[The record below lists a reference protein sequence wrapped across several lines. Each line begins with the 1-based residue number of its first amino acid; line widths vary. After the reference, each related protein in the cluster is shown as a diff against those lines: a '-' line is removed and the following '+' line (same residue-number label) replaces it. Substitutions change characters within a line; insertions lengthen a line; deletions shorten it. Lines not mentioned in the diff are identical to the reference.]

1 MPAEAQ
7 SKADATAPFGSLFEL
22 RRAYS
27 ELMRSVRD
35 RAHISELTQRIRDFL
50 ARAAATG
57 AVLRAS
63 DDREAAQNILDYWN
77 ASLLTMRGVD
87 RSSFTTTQLEPVDE
101 SLAPDLSNKP
111 NPYTGLSAFDEKGAD
126 QFYGREEALRILL
139 EKIKRHPIV
148 FIIGPIGSGKSS
160 LVMAGLLPL
169 LAASTRR
176 EETAWA
182 ILPTVIPG
190 TEPLE
195 ALLRALYR
203 SGQRGDRLDFAQWIA
218 EQKSRLKRDP
228 DTICDMVDLPTGNR
242 SAILVVDQFEEVFIQ
257 CRDPAERDAFVAA
270 LVALTQAT
278 EVQFKIVLIIREDMA
293 EQSLQLAP
301 IRPFAQDLDTRFSP
315 PPPTRGE
322 LLQMITLPAKA
333 VGLEFDEG
341 IVDDL
346 CKAVLGEVTALP
358 LLQFTLSQL
367 WAAREGNRV
376 TWAVYRQVG
385 RPREALRHTTERVYN
400 SLSPEDQAVTKDIF
414 LKLITPSASG
424 AGTAVRRRVRRVALM
439 QLPEPD
445 RVNRVLEQ
453 FVEAGLIRLTP
464 GLSADDDRFEIAH
477 EALFANWPLLEE
489 WLREERQKSER
500 KLQVIT
506 TARLWQQSGHKP
518 GYLPFGAALKEAE
531 RYVDAAPEVREL
543 VAAGRSR
550 ARRLFVYVGVT
561 IVVLLSIIPLGG
573 LIFEQYQKRY
583 VIPAREEAWNAILK
597 SPTASASEKAEAIR
611 GLARNDLSLNLNKLT
626 LDDVA
631 VNGIETQGAKFIEA
645 HLNNVRFERSN
656 LSNAAFSQ
664 SAIVGGKFDNTS
676 LELSRF
682 DGAMIAD
689 TTFSNAKL
697 YRSIFDRALF
707 CQDVQFSM
715 SDVRSASFRSVTFD
729 GGHVPQF
736 NWTAWW
742 LAVGWSMRQV
752 QSLAAQSSG
761 VNYKDTPAFKGEMQY
776 YEKWLGTAPEP
787 TLARAMALNG
797 KAWALATYGIDL
809 ADAERL
815 SQDALTIVRRPA
827 EKPDESGSVA
837 REEANEMDTL
847 AYIQMQT
854 GKMSDALENLKAA
867 VQKVQGHEATSN
879 AVTFRY
885 ALAQFAA
892 GQRDE
897 AIRYLALAVD
907 SGKYVPSHEMY
918 LLRQHIKGEFL
929 TNLETLMSKNL
940 PISAPP
946 PATCPSSQASAPIK
960 AR

>member
-1 MPAEAQ
+1 MSAEPQ
-7 SKADATAPFGSLFEL
+7 SKGDATAPFGSLLEL
-22 RRAYS
+22 RRAHS
-27 ELMRSVRD
+27 ELMRSAGD

-63 DDREAAQNILDYWN
+63 DEREAAQNILDYWN

-111 NPYTGLSAFDEKGAD
+111 NPYTGLSAFDEKSAD
-126 QFYGREEALRILL
+126 QFYGREEAVRILL

-169 LAASTRR
+169 LAASTGR

-218 EQKSRLKRDP
+218 EQKSRVKREP
-228 DTICDMVDLPTGNR
+228 DAICDLIDLPTGNR
-242 SAILVVDQFEEVFIQ
+242 SAILVVDQFEEVFTQ
-257 CRDPAERDAFVAA
+257 CRDPAERNAFVAA
-270 LVALTQAT
+270 LVALTQTT

-301 IRPFAQDLDTRFSP
+301 IQPFAQDLDTRLSP

-341 IVDDL
+341 IVDEL
-346 CKAVLGEVTALP
+346 CKEVLGEVTALP

-385 RPREALRHTTERVYN
+385 RPREALRHTTERVYS
-400 SLSPEDQAVTKDIF
+400 SLSPEDQAVAKDIF

-424 AGTAVRRRVRRVALM
+424 AGTAVRRRVLRVVLM
-439 QLPEPD
+439 QLPKPD
-445 RVNRVLEQ
+445 RVNHVLEQ

-477 EALFANWPLLEE
+477 EALFTNWPLLEE

-550 ARRLFVYVGVT
+550 ARRLFVYVGIT

-597 SPTASASEKAEAIR
+597 STTASASEKAEAIR
-611 GLARNDLSLNLNKLT
+611 GLARNDLSLDLTNTT

-631 VNGIETQGAKFIEA
+631 VNGIEAQGAKFIQA
-645 HLNNVRFERSN
+645 QLNNVRFERSS
-656 LSNAAFSQ
+656 LPNAAFSQ
-664 SAIVGGKFDNTS
+664 SAIVGSKFDKTS

-689 TTFSNAKL
+689 TSFSNANL

-707 CQDVQFSM
+707 CQSVQFSI
-715 SDVRSASFRSVTFD
+715 SDVRSASFRYVTFD

-736 NWTAWW
+736 NGTAWW
-742 LAVGWSMRQV
+742 LAVGWSMQQI

-761 VNYKDTPAFKGEMQY
+761 VNYKDTPLFKDEMQY
-776 YEKWLGTAPEP
+776 YEKWLSTAPEP

-815 SQDALTIVRRPA
+815 SQEALTIVRRPA
-827 EKPDESGSVA
+827 EKPDESGSVV
-837 REEANEMDTL
+837 REEANDMDTL
-847 AYIQMQT
+847 AYIQMQAD
-854 GKMSDALENLKAA
+854 KMGDALENLKAA
-867 VQKVQGHEATSN
+867 VQKAEEYGATARN
-879 AVTFRY
+879 EVIFRY

-897 AIRYLALAVD
+897 AIKNLMRAVD
-907 SGKYVPSHEMY
+907 NLKYVPSHEMY
-918 LLRQHIKGEFL
+918 LLRKHIKGEFL

-946 PATCPSSQASAPIK
+946 PATCPTNSPG
-960 AR
+960 

>member
-1 MPAEAQ
+1 MSAEPQ
-7 SKADATAPFGSLFEL
+7 SKGDATAPFGSLLEL
-22 RRAYS
+22 RRAHS

-63 DDREAAQNILDYWN
+63 DEREAAQNILDYWN

-111 NPYTGLSAFDEKGAD
+111 NPYTGLSAFDEKSAD
-126 QFYGREEALRILL
+126 QFYGREEAVRILL

-169 LAASTRR
+169 LAASTGR

-203 SGQRGDRLDFAQWIA
+203 SGRRGDRLDFAQWIA
-218 EQKSRLKRDP
+218 EQKSRLKREP
-228 DTICDMVDLPTGNR
+228 DAICDLIDLPTGNR
-242 SAILVVDQFEEVFIQ
+242 SAILVVDQFEEVFTQ
-257 CRDPAERDAFVAA
+257 CRNPAERDAFVAA

-278 EVQFKIVLIIREDMA
+278 NVQFKIVLIIREDMA

-301 IRPFAQDLDTRFSP
+301 IRPFAQDLDARFSP

-341 IVDDL
+341 IVDEL
-346 CKAVLGEVTALP
+346 CKEVLGEVTALP
-358 LLQFTLSQL
+358 LLQFTPSQL

-400 SLSPEDQAVTKDIF
+400 SLSPEDQAVAKDIF

-477 EALFANWPLLEE
+477 EALVANWPLLEE

-531 RYVDAAPEVREL
+531 RYVDAAPRGERAGCCWSVSRA
-543 VAAGRSR
+543 VAAYC
-550 ARRLFVYVGVT
+550 RR
-561 IVVLLSIIPLGG
+561 
-573 LIFEQYQKRY
+573 RC
-583 VIPAREEAWNAILK
+583 N
-597 SPTASASEKAEAIR
+597 R
-611 GLARNDLSLNLNKLT
+611 G
-626 LDDVA
+626 
-631 VNGIETQGAKFIEA
+631 
-645 HLNNVRFERSN
+645 
-656 LSNAAFSQ
+656 AA
-664 SAIVGGKFDNTS
+664 
-676 LELSRF
+676 
-682 DGAMIAD
+682 
-689 TTFSNAKL
+689 
-697 YRSIFDRALF
+697 
-707 CQDVQFSM
+707 
-715 SDVRSASFRSVTFD
+715 
-729 GGHVPQF
+729 
-736 NWTAWW
+736 
-742 LAVGWSMRQV
+742 
-752 QSLAAQSSG
+752 
-761 VNYKDTPAFKGEMQY
+761 
-776 YEKWLGTAPEP
+776 
-787 TLARAMALNG
+787 
-797 KAWALATYGIDL
+797 
-809 ADAERL
+809 
-815 SQDALTIVRRPA
+815 
-827 EKPDESGSVA
+827 
-837 REEANEMDTL
+837 
-847 AYIQMQT
+847 
-854 GKMSDALENLKAA
+854 
-867 VQKVQGHEATSN
+867 
-879 AVTFRY
+879 
-885 ALAQFAA
+885 
-892 GQRDE
+892 
-897 AIRYLALAVD
+897 
-907 SGKYVPSHEMY
+907 
-918 LLRQHIKGEFL
+918 
-929 TNLETLMSKNL
+929 
-940 PISAPP
+940 
-946 PATCPSSQASAPIK
+946 
-960 AR
+960 

>member
-1 MPAEAQ
+1 MPAETQ
-7 SKADATAPFGSLFEL
+7 SKADATAPFDSLFEL
-22 RRAYS
+22 RRAHS
-27 ELMRSVRD
+27 ELMRAVRD
-35 RAHISELTQRIRDFL
+35 RAQISELTQRIRDFL

-63 DDREAAQNILDYWN
+63 DEREAAQNILDYWN

-87 RSSFTTTQLEPVDE
+87 HSSFTTTQLDPVDE

-126 QFYGREEALRILL
+126 QFYGRQEALRILL

-148 FIIGPIGSGKSS
+148 FIIGPIGSGKFSF
-160 LVMAGLLPL
+160 VMAGLLPV
-169 LAASTRR
+169 LAASTGR

-203 SGQRGDRLDFAQWIA
+203 SGQRGDFAQWIA
-218 EQKSRLKRDP
+218 EKKSRLKREP
-228 DTICDMVDLPTGNR
+228 DAICDLIDLPAGNR
-242 SAILVVDQFEEVFIQ
+242 SAILVVDQFEEVFTQ
-257 CRDPAERDAFVAA
+257 CRDPAERDTFVAA
-270 LVALTQAT
+270 LVALTQT
-278 EVQFKIVLIIREDMA
+278 TNVQFKIVLIIREDMA

-301 IRPFAQDLDTRFSP
+301 IQPFAQDLDARFSP

-400 SLSPEDQAVTKDIF
+400 SLSPEDQAVAKDVF
-414 LKLITPSASG
+414 LKLITPSAGG
-424 AGTAVRRRVRRVALM
+424 AGMAVRRRVRRVALM

-445 RVNRVLEQ
+445 RVNRVLQQ

-477 EALFANWPLLEE
+477 EALVANWPLLEE

-531 RYVDAAPEVREL
+531 RYADAAPEVSEL

-550 ARRLFVYVGVT
+550 ARRLRIAVGVA
-561 IVVLLSIIPLGG
+561 IVVLLSFIPLGNF
-573 LIFEQYQKRY
+573 IFDQYQKRY
-583 VIPAREEAWNAILK
+583 VIPAREEAWNTILK

-611 GLARNDLSLNLNKLT
+611 GLARNDLSLDLSNTT

-631 VNGIETQGAKFIEA
+631 VNGIDAQGAKFIWA
-645 HLNNVRFERSN
+645 RLNNVRFERSN
-656 LSNAAFSQ
+656 LPNAAFSQ
-664 SAIVGGKFDNTS
+664 SEIVGGKFDKTS

-689 TTFSNAKL
+689 TSFSNANL

-707 CQDVQFSM
+707 CRNVQFSM
-715 SDVRSASFRSVTFD
+715 SDVRSASFRYVTFD

-736 NWTAWW
+736 NGTAWW
-742 LAVGWSMRQV
+742 LAVGWSMQQV

-761 VNYKDTPAFKGEMQY
+761 VSYKDTPLFKDEMQY
-776 YEKWLGTAPEP
+776 YEKWLNTAPEP

-815 SQDALTIVRRPA
+815 SQEALMIVRRPT
-827 EKPDESGSVA
+827 EKPDESGSVV
-837 REEANEMDTL
+837 REEANDMDTL
-847 AYIQMQT
+847 AYIQMQAD
-854 GKMSDALENLKAA
+854 KMSEALETLKTA
-867 VQKVQGHEATSN
+867 VQKAQEYGVTSRN
-879 AVTFRY
+879 EVIFRY

-892 GQRDE
+892 GQRDD
-897 AIRYLALAVD
+897 AIRNLVLAVERL
-907 SGKYVPSHEMY
+907 KYVPSHEMY

-929 TNLETLMSKNL
+929 TNLESLMSKNL
-940 PISAPP
+940 PVSAPP
-946 PATCPSSQASAPIK
+946 PATCPANSSG
-960 AR
+960 

>member
-1 MPAEAQ
+1 MSAEPQ
-7 SKADATAPFGSLFEL
+7 SKADATAPFGSLLEL
-22 RRAYS
+22 RRAHS

-63 DDREAAQNILDYWN
+63 DEREAAQNILDYWN

-111 NPYTGLSAFDEKGAD
+111 NPYTGLSAFDEKSGD
-126 QFYGREEALRILL
+126 QFYGREEAVRILL

-169 LAASTRR
+169 LAASTGR

-218 EQKSRLKRDP
+218 EQKSRVKREP
-228 DTICDMVDLPTGNR
+228 DAICDLIDLPTGNR
-242 SAILVVDQFEEVFIQ
+242 SAILVVDQFEEVFTQ

-301 IRPFAQDLDTRFSP
+301 IRPFAQDLDARFSP

-341 IVDDL
+341 IVDEL
-346 CKAVLGEVTALP
+346 CKEVLGEVTALP

-385 RPREALRHTTERVYN
+385 RPREALRHTTERVYS
-400 SLSPEDQAVTKDIF
+400 SLSPEDQAVAKDIF
-414 LKLITPSASG
+414 LKLIAPSASG
-424 AGTAVRRRVRRVALM
+424 AGAAVRRRVRRVVLM

-477 EALFANWPLLEE
+477 EALVANWPLLEE

-506 TARLWQQSGHKP
+506 TVRLWQQSGHKP

-550 ARRLFVYVGVT
+550 ARRLVVYVGVT

-573 LIFEQYQKRY
+573 LIFDQYQKRY

-715 SDVRSASFRSVTFD
+715 SDVRSASFRSVTFE
-729 GGHVPQF
+729 GRHVPQF

-742 LAVGWSMRQV
+742 LAVGWSMQQV

-761 VNYKDTPAFKGEMQY
+761 VNYKDTPAFKSEMQY
-776 YEKWLGTAPEP
+776 YEKWLGTVPEP

-815 SQDALTIVRRPA
+815 SQEALTIVRRSA

-854 GKMSDALENLKAA
+854 DKMSDALENLKAA
-867 VQKVQGHEATSN
+867 VQKVQGHEATFN
-879 AVTFRY
+879 AVIFRY

-897 AIRYLALAVD
+897 AIRHLALAVD
-907 SGKYVPSHEMY
+907 SGKYFPSHEMY
-918 LLRQHIKGEFL
+918 LLRQHIRGEFL

-946 PATCPSSQASAPIK
+946 PATCLANSPG
-960 AR
+960 

>member
-1 MPAEAQ
+1 MSAEPQ
-7 SKADATAPFGSLFEL
+7 SKGDATAPFGSLLEL
-22 RRAYS
+22 RRAHS
-27 ELMRSVRD
+27 ELMRSAGD

-63 DDREAAQNILDYWN
+63 DEREAAQNILDYWN

-111 NPYTGLSAFDEKGAD
+111 NPYTGLSAFDEKSAD
-126 QFYGREEALRILL
+126 QFYGREEAVRILL

-169 LAASTRR
+169 LAASTGR

-203 SGQRGDRLDFAQWIA
+203 SGRRGDRLDFAQWIA
-218 EQKSRLKRDP
+218 EQKSRLKREP
-228 DTICDMVDLPTGNR
+228 DAICDLIDLPTGNR
-242 SAILVVDQFEEVFIQ
+242 SAILVVDQFEEVFTQ
-257 CRDPAERDAFVAA
+257 CRNPAERDAFVAA

-278 EVQFKIVLIIREDMA
+278 NVQFKIVLIIREDMA

-301 IRPFAQDLDTRFSP
+301 IRPFAQDLDVRFSP

-346 CKAVLGEVTALP
+346 CKAVLGEATALP

-376 TWAVYRQVG
+376 TWADYRQVG

-400 SLSPEDQAVTKDIF
+400 SLSPEDQAVAKDIF

-424 AGTAVRRRVRRVALM
+424 AGTPVRRRVRRVALM
-439 QLPEPD
+439 QLPEPE

-550 ARRLFVYVGVT
+550 ARRLFVYVGIT
-561 IVVLLSIIPLGG
+561 IVMLLSIIPLGG

-597 SPTASASEKAEAIR
+597 STTASASEKAEAIR
-611 GLARNDLSLNLNKLT
+611 GLARNDLSLDLTNTT

-631 VNGIETQGAKFIEA
+631 VNGIEAQGAKFIQA
-645 HLNNVRFERSN
+645 QLNNVRFERSS
-656 LSNAAFSQ
+656 LPNAAFSQ
-664 SAIVGGKFDNTS
+664 SAIVGSKFDKTS

-689 TTFSNAKL
+689 TSFSNANL

-707 CQDVQFSM
+707 CQSVQFSI
-715 SDVRSASFRSVTFD
+715 SDVRSASFRYVTFD

-736 NWTAWW
+736 NGTAWW
-742 LAVGWSMRQV
+742 LAVGWSMQQI

-761 VNYKDTPAFKGEMQY
+761 VNYKDTPLFKDEMQY
-776 YEKWLGTAPEP
+776 YEKWLSTAPEP

-809 ADAERL
+809 TDAERL
-815 SQDALTIVRRPA
+815 SQEALTIVRRPA
-827 EKPDESGSVA
+827 EKPDESGSVV
-837 REEANEMDTL
+837 REEANDMDTL
-847 AYIQMQT
+847 AYIQMQAD
-854 GKMSDALENLKAA
+854 KMGDALENLKAA
-867 VQKVQGHEATSN
+867 VQKAEEYGATARN
-879 AVTFRY
+879 EVIFRY

-897 AIRYLALAVD
+897 AIKNLMRAVD
-907 SGKYVPSHEMY
+907 NLKYVPSHEMY
-918 LLRQHIKGEFL
+918 LLRKHIKGEFL

-946 PATCPSSQASAPIK
+946 PATCPTNSPG
-960 AR
+960 

>member
-1 MPAEAQ
+1 MSAEPQ
-7 SKADATAPFGSLFEL
+7 SKGDATAPFGSLLEL
-22 RRAYS
+22 RRAHS
-27 ELMRSVRD
+27 ELMRSARD

-63 DDREAAQNILDYWN
+63 DEREAAQNILDYWN

-111 NPYTGLSAFDEKGAD
+111 NPYTGLSAFDEKSAD
-126 QFYGREEALRILL
+126 QFYGREEAVRILL

-218 EQKSRLKRDP
+218 EQKSRLKREP
-228 DTICDMVDLPTGNR
+228 DAICDLIDLPTGNR
-242 SAILVVDQFEEVFIQ
+242 SAILVVDQFEEVFTQ
-257 CRDPAERDAFVAA
+257 CRNPAERDAFVAA

-278 EVQFKIVLIIREDMA
+278 EIQFKIVLIIREDMA

-301 IRPFAQDLDTRFSP
+301 IRPFAQDLDARFSP

-385 RPREALRHTTERVYN
+385 RPREALRHTTERVYS
-400 SLSPEDQAVTKDIF
+400 SLSPEDQAVAKDIF
-414 LKLITPSASG
+414 LKLIAPSASG
-424 AGTAVRRRVRRVALM
+424 AGAAVRRRVRRVVLM

-477 EALFANWPLLEE
+477 EALVANWPLLEE

-550 ARRLFVYVGVT
+550 ARWLRIAVGAA
-561 IVVLLSIIPLGG
+561 IVVLLSIIPLSIF
-573 LIFEQYQKRY
+573 IFEQYQKRV
-583 VIPAREEAWNAILK
+583 VIPAKAEAWNATLK
-597 SPTASASEKAEAIR
+597 STTASGSEKAEAIR
-611 GLARNDLSLNLNKLT
+611 GLATNGLSLDLTKTT

-631 VNGIETQGAKFIEA
+631 VNGIKAQGAKFILA
-645 HLNNVRFERSN
+645 QLNNVRFERSE
-656 LSNAAFSQ
+656 LPNAAFSQ
-664 SAIVGGKFDNTS
+664 SVIGGGKFDKTK

-689 TTFSNAKL
+689 TTFSNANL

-707 CQDVQFSM
+707 CRGVQFSL
-715 SDVRSASFRSVTFD
+715 SDVRSASFLYVTFD

-736 NWTAWW
+736 NGTAWW
-742 LAVGWSMRQV
+742 LALGWSMQQV
-752 QSLAAQSSG
+752 QSLADQSSG
-761 VNYKDTPAFKGEMQY
+761 VNYKDTPAFKNEMQY
-776 YEKWLGTAPEP
+776 YENWLSTAPEP
-787 TLARAMALNG
+787 TLARAIALNG

-809 ADAERL
+809 ADAETL
-815 SQDALTIVRRPA
+815 SQESLTIVRRSA
-827 EKPDESGSVA
+827 EKSSSVV

-854 GKMSDALENLKAA
+854 GKMSEGLENLKAA
-867 VQKVQGHEATSN
+867 VQKVQGQEA
-879 AVTFRY
+879 VLFRY
-885 ALAQFAA
+885 ALAQFAT

-897 AIRYLALAVD
+897 AIRNLVLAVD

-946 PATCPSSQASAPIK
+946 PATCPANSPG
-960 AR
+960 